1 MVINRAPKAQHTA
14 GMAEMAATI
23 EELRVAVLA
32 AAPAQHTQAVS
43 VKLHEAQRELQTG
56 HISGKAFALVAA
68 ALSLIGAWALGSRWV
83 QSRARR
89 AKRIM
94 EAQVRAQVRSEHE
107 QRHKVVPMHRYQPQG
122 YSYR

>member
-32 AAPAQHTQAVS
+32 AAPAQHTQAVA
-43 VKLHEAQRELQTG
+43 VKLHEAQRELPNG
-56 HISGKAFALVAA
+56 HISVKAFGLVTAA
-68 ALSLIGAWALGSRWV
+68 AAAIGAWVLGDRWV

-122 YSYR
+122 YGYR